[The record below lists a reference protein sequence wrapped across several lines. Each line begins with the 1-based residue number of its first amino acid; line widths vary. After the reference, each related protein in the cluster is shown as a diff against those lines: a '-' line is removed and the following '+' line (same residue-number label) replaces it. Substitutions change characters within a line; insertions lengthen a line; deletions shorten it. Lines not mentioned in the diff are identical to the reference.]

1 MRIISFAEVIKNL
14 PEDQH
19 SFSIKK
25 KNWTNIKDVIK
36 LFDENDSMNISR
48 SDLFELGESS
58 EVVSKEFIIKVLMW
72 GYPTAGRGRNIQ
84 NALAKIDDISEYL
97 TSSKKNNINEED
109 LFHGTKLSGIGLST
123 LSKFLYFLKIKM
135 KEYPTVILDLRLI
148 TMLRKA
154 GFDELANLKEI
165 TYSKGPKMYY
175 AYLKEISSISKK
187 IGCSVGQLEMFLFI
201 FGSNLKEKFSTR

>member
-84 NALAKIDDISEYL
+84 NALSKIDDISQYL
-97 TSSKKNNINEED
+97 TN
-109 LFHGTKLSGIGLST
+109 
-123 LSKFLYFLKIKM
+123 
-135 KEYPTVILDLRLI
+135 
-148 TMLRKA
+148 
-154 GFDELANLKEI
+154 
-165 TYSKGPKMYY
+165 
-175 AYLKEISSISKK
+175 SKK
-187 IGCSVGQLEMFLFI
+187 I
-201 FGSNLKEKFSTR
+201 T